1 MQSFL
6 ALFSFFFFFL
16 TSRMAGYFLSIAE
29 TKQKKKKKE
38 RKKEKKKFVL
48 PVHGCVESTGATKHP
63 CRGDKE
69 ERRPGLPV
77 SGNK

>member
-29 TKQKKKKKE
+29 TKQE
-38 RKKEKKKFVL
+38 RKKKPFVL